1 MKNARSRMR
10 AVIERGWYTR
20 KRVALFAR
28 NFLRLPMKSSAFRLF
43 SLAAFFASPVA
54 LADEGMWLVNN
65 PPLQT
70 LKEKYHFE
78 PSPAFLEAMQKSAIN
93 FGGAS
98 GSFVSADGLVMTNH
112 HVGSGALADLSTPE
126 RDLFET
132 GFVAKTREEE
142 LKAPGM
148 NLRVLMNITDVTAQ
162 VNDAAKDVNDEAK
175 AGKLRRET
183 ISAIEKTESEKSGL
197 NCRVVTLYNGGLY
210 HLYAYKTFTDVRLVF
225 APEEGIASFGGDTDN
240 FEFPRFNLD
249 CCFFRIYENG
259 QPYKPEHYLH
269 VSKSAEEGDLGLVF
283 GHPGRTQRLLTVADL
298 EFQRDVAIPAR
309 LDSLWRSE
317 VKLQVFAGRS
327 KEDARFI
334 QNDRDG
340 IANGRKAIT
349 GQYAGLLDPA
359 IMHKKQADEKRIRD
373 AVNANPTWKQQW
385 GGAWDE
391 VAKAKTAHRTL
402 FKELSVLGGRS
413 SSLMRRALH
422 VVRLAEELP
431 KPNDQRLRDYSD
443 ASLPS
448 LYNGLYA
455 ETPMNAAYEQYQLEN
470 YLTWVA
476 ESLGGSSPITQS
488 LLNGQSPAALA
499 KQCVAGTSLTGI
511 ASVKEAVNGGSK
523 WVKASQDPLIA
534 LASRLDAAWRPLNK
548 QYEDQVE
555 SVERAAYSKIA
566 QARFA
571 IDGAKAYPDA
581 TGSLR
586 LSFGP
591 IKGYTDPV
599 RGTVPAFTRFAGVF
613 ARQHEREG
621 ESEFQ
626 LPVRWGRG
634 SDAVDKTIPF
644 NFVCGADIIGGNSG
658 SPVVNTKGEVIGLIF
673 DGNIHSLVG
682 AFDYG
687 DEDTLNRAVAVD
699 IRGML
704 HVMTTLYGAK
714 HIVDEMTK

>member
-1 MKNARSRMR
+1 MQS
-10 AVIERGWYTR
+10 
-20 KRVALFAR
+20 L
-28 NFLRLPMKSSAFRLF
+28 SFRLF
-43 SLAAFFASPVA
+43 SLAALFASPLA

-70 LKEKYHFE
+70 LKQKYNFE
-78 PSPAFLEAMQKSAIN
+78 PSPEFLEAMQKSAIN

-112 HVGSGALADLSTPE
+112 HVGSGALANLSTPD
-126 RDLFET
+126 RDLFAT

-148 NLRVLMNITDVTAQ
+148 NLRVLMNITDVTSR
-162 VNDAAKDVNDEAK
+162 VNDAAKDAGDEAN
-175 AGKLRRET
+175 AGKLRREV
-183 ISAIEKTESEKSGL
+183 ISAIEKAESEKTGL

-210 HLYAYKTFTDVRLVF
+210 HLYSYKTFTDVRLVF
-225 APEEGIASFGGDTDN
+225 APEEAAAAFGGDADN

-259 QPYKPEHYLH
+259 QPYKPQHYLK
-269 VSKSAEEGDLGLVF
+269 VSKSAQEGDLALVF
-283 GHPGRTQRLLTVADL
+283 GHPGRTQRLLTMADI
-298 EFQRDVAIPAR
+298 EFQRDVALPWR

-317 VKLQVFAGRS
+317 VKLQVFGRRG
-327 KEDARFI
+327 KEEFRFV
-334 QNDRDG
+334 QDDLDG
-340 IANGRKAIT
+340 VANGRKAIT

-359 IMHKKQADEKRIRD
+359 IMQKKNADEQRIRN

-385 GGAWDE
+385 GTAWDD
-391 VAKAKTAHRTL
+391 VAKAKTAHRAM
-402 FKELSVLGGRS
+402 FKELSALTARS

-431 KPNDQRLRDYSD
+431 KPNDQRLRDYND
-443 ASLPS
+443 TALPA

-455 ETPMNAAYEQYQLEN
+455 ETPINLGYEQYQLEN

-476 ESLGGSSPITQS
+476 ESLGGSSPITQA
-488 LLNGQSPAALA
+488 LLNGQSPAVVAQ
-499 KQCVAGTSLTGI
+499 QCISGTSLTTI
-511 ASVKEAVNGGSK
+511 PSIKEAVNGGAA

-534 LASRLDAAWRPLNK
+534 LANRLDAAWRPINK
-548 QYEDQVE
+548 RYEDEVE
-555 SVERAAYSKIA
+555 SVERAAYAKIA
-566 QARFA
+566 QALFA

-599 RGTVPAFTRFAGVF
+599 RGSVPAFTRLSGLYAREVERAGEPDFV
-613 ARQHEREG
+613 
-621 ESEFQ
+621 
-626 LPVRWGRG
+626 LPERWGRG
-634 SDAVDKTIPF
+634 ADALDRTTPY
-644 NFVCGADIIGGNSG
+644 NFVCSADIIGGNSG

-687 DEDTLNRAVAVD
+687 DENTINRAVAVD
-699 IRGML
+699 IRGMM
-704 HVMTTLYGAK
+704 HVMSTLYNAK
-714 HIVDEMTK
+714 HIVDEMSK